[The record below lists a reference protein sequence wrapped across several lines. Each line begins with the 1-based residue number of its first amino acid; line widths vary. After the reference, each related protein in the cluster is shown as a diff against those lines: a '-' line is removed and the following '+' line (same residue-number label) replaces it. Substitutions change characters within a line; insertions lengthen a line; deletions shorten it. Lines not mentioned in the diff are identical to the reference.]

1 MNNYLY
7 YHNIKT
13 EKKKTN
19 NIYKK
24 THTQLLINIE
34 YDIPFMIF
42 RLKVA
47 SVLDFLTLS
56 VSSKVIPG
64 MRGIISKR
72 S

>member
-7 YHNIKT
+7 YHDVKT

-24 THTQLLINIE
+24 THTQLLINIT
-34 YDIPFMIF
+34 YDIVFLIS

-47 SVLDFLTLS
+47 SVSDFLTLS
-56 VSSKVIPG
+56 VSSKVIPCT
-64 MRGIISKR
+64 RGIISKR